1 MAFLGVHR
9 KVLYGCLDARTSPLL
24 SACARPLQLYDHT
37 VQVSD
42 KKKSCASFLF
52 SPRFFLSNAC
62 RKMAEL
68 EDEHM
73 YGLAVGLGSAGAF
86 IVLMVINIMF
96 CKFGDEIPTLS
107 CIFFSFRFFFHSL
120 GEAFQSTLAHPY
132 TRG

>member
-1 MAFLGVHR
+1 M
-9 KVLYGCLDARTSPLL
+9 LYACLDARTSPLL

-37 VQVSD
+37 AQVSD
-42 KKKSCASFLF
+42 QKILCFFLF
-52 SPRFFLSNAC
+52 SPRIFLSDAC

-96 CKFGDEIPTLS
+96 CKFGDEISTLS
-107 CIFFSFRFFFHSL
+107 
-120 GEAFQSTLAHPY
+120 
-132 TRG
+132 